1 MEERIGKERGIESY
15 EKIFQ
20 NAEGKEDI
28 EAKARAFDKIA
39 EKYYFCN
46 FGSISKT
53 DIDVLMFSI
62 YIERI
67 LDKSQEDFNSYSDY
81 TLSKNLGI
89 TQSKISSFKVKKELQ
104 YPYAKFNWRERLAAI
119 SQNAIYEDGKIK
131 LHIPDK
137 NIYLEIKN
145 AVEQSGGYI
154 ETQLNSNLLQIKPAF
169 FIDLMLAVC
178 EESEKENY
186 RKEIKRLIAE
196 NTEEDADAKEF
207 IESVPIGQM
216 LRNEAP
222 ELIAS
227 IISDFVPVLKGSTKE
242 LVQNVLKTL
251 IRQMKVTGQEDKK

>member
-1 MEERIGKERGIESY
+1 MEEKRGKERGIESY

-20 NAEGKEDI
+20 NAEGREDI
-28 EAKARAFDKIA
+28 AAKARAFDKIA

-46 FGSISKT
+46 FGSTSKT
-53 DIDVLMFSI
+53 ELDVLMFSI

-89 TQSKISSFKVKKELQ
+89 TQSRVSSLKVKKELE
-104 YPYAKFNWRERLAAI
+104 YPYAKFNWRERLAEI
-119 SQNAIYEDGKIK
+119 SQNVIYEDGKIK

-186 RKEIKRLIAE
+186 CKEIKRLITE
-196 NTEEDADAKEF
+196 NTEEDTDAKEF

-216 LRNEAP
+216 LKDEAP
-222 ELIAS
+222 EYIAS
-227 IISDFVPVLKGSTKE
+227 IISEFVPVLKGPTKD
-242 LVQNVLKTL
+242 LVQNVLKVL
-251 IRQMKVTGQEDKK
+251 MRKFKATGQDAKK